1 MNKLYKSRSQGF
13 NINKTIKL
21 RTTKKDFENNP
32 ALSQLIKNEK
42 RIKLEPLTNI
52 KSYIIPKINIRNE
65 KKLNLIKSINS
76 FKHIYQNYCKSNL
89 LNDIKKIHK
98 ENKKFDV
105 DYTEFKNRKLN
116 NYSQNLDIFA
126 ELKEKYNERNF
137 KIPNISSNKSIF
149 NPNVLILKD
158 SDLYKYIDLNLGI
171 FNKKKSKSLN
181 YLEKI
186 KKEVED
192 LKNERNSNKFFDF
205 YFNKYKRKEQLSFE
219 KNKNLSSPKL
229 EIEQSKQE
237 ILKTR
242 NTYNNLSNIDDFFY
256 EKHNNY
262 NSIFEKLIFQK
273 KISRNQQNENNI
285 ENSTTCDKI
294 SCPTLYNK
302 LKKKTN
308 TTDGTNDEEN
318 KTKNNVSQFIKLF
331 PSYFANRIVSHT
343 SDTKKIVLKFKTPL
357 EKLYNKVSSSD
368 NQLKFDKTIKRY
380 LKNRGLNTC
389 NDVSARE
396 ICKDFS
402 NLKIKLFKKDFFNK
416 DYELRKMN
424 SNDNNLNLTPK
435 QINKLNQ
442 IKAIKNELNNSK
454 NKMVEIFCNY
464 ANNDN

>member
-158 SDLYKYIDLNLGI
+158 ANLYKYIDLNLGI

-205 YFNKYKRKEQLSFE
+205 YFNKYKKKEQLSFE

-237 ILKTR
+237 ILKTK

-256 EKHNNY
+256 KKHNNY

-294 SCPTLYNK
+294 SCPTL
-302 LKKKTN
+302 
-308 TTDGTNDEEN
+308 
-318 KTKNNVSQFIKLF
+318 
-331 PSYFANRIVSHT
+331 
-343 SDTKKIVLKFKTPL
+343 
-357 EKLYNKVSSSD
+357 
-368 NQLKFDKTIKRY
+368 
-380 LKNRGLNTC
+380 
-389 NDVSARE
+389 
-396 ICKDFS
+396 
-402 NLKIKLFKKDFFNK
+402 
-416 DYELRKMN
+416 
-424 SNDNNLNLTPK
+424 
-435 QINKLNQ
+435 
-442 IKAIKNELNNSK
+442 
-454 NKMVEIFCNY
+454 
-464 ANNDN
+464 

>member
-32 ALSQLIKNEK
+32 ALPQLIKNEK

-89 LNDIKKIHK
+89 LNDIKKIYK

-116 NYSQNLDIFA
+116 NYSQNLDVFA

-205 YFNKYKRKEQLSFE
+205 
-219 KNKNLSSPKL
+219 
-229 EIEQSKQE
+229 
-237 ILKTR
+237 
-242 NTYNNLSNIDDFFY
+242 
-256 EKHNNY
+256 
-262 NSIFEKLIFQK
+262 
-273 KISRNQQNENNI
+273 
-285 ENSTTCDKI
+285 
-294 SCPTLYNK
+294 
-302 LKKKTN
+302 
-308 TTDGTNDEEN
+308 
-318 KTKNNVSQFIKLF
+318 
-331 PSYFANRIVSHT
+331 
-343 SDTKKIVLKFKTPL
+343 
-357 EKLYNKVSSSD
+357 
-368 NQLKFDKTIKRY
+368 
-380 LKNRGLNTC
+380 
-389 NDVSARE
+389 
-396 ICKDFS
+396 
-402 NLKIKLFKKDFFNK
+402 
-416 DYELRKMN
+416 
-424 SNDNNLNLTPK
+424 
-435 QINKLNQ
+435 
-442 IKAIKNELNNSK
+442 
-454 NKMVEIFCNY
+454 
-464 ANNDN
+464 

>member
-1 MNKLYKSRSQGF
+1 MNKLYKSRSQGL

-171 FNKKKSKSLN
+171 FNKKK
-181 YLEKI
+181 
-186 KKEVED
+186 
-192 LKNERNSNKFFDF
+192 
-205 YFNKYKRKEQLSFE
+205 
-219 KNKNLSSPKL
+219 
-229 EIEQSKQE
+229 
-237 ILKTR
+237 
-242 NTYNNLSNIDDFFY
+242 
-256 EKHNNY
+256 
-262 NSIFEKLIFQK
+262 
-273 KISRNQQNENNI
+273 
-285 ENSTTCDKI
+285 
-294 SCPTLYNK
+294 
-302 LKKKTN
+302 
-308 TTDGTNDEEN
+308 
-318 KTKNNVSQFIKLF
+318 
-331 PSYFANRIVSHT
+331 
-343 SDTKKIVLKFKTPL
+343 
-357 EKLYNKVSSSD
+357 
-368 NQLKFDKTIKRY
+368 
-380 LKNRGLNTC
+380 
-389 NDVSARE
+389 
-396 ICKDFS
+396 
-402 NLKIKLFKKDFFNK
+402 
-416 DYELRKMN
+416 
-424 SNDNNLNLTPK
+424 
-435 QINKLNQ
+435 
-442 IKAIKNELNNSK
+442 
-454 NKMVEIFCNY
+454 
-464 ANNDN
+464 